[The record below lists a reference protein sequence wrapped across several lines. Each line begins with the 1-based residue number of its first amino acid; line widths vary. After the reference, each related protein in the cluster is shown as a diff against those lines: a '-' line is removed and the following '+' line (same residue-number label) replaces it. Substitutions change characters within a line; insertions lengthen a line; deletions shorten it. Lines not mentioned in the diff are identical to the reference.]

1 MKQAMQQYQEQLHIS
16 HSQIFCYL
24 ACSLKYQFQYL
35 ERRPRERTSLA
46 LSFGKAIHQA
56 IERYYR
62 SLTGDRTIV
71 SLSLMESL
79 FEESLTLE
87 LDNCE
92 VPVIFKNEAP
102 DTDSAIQMGKALLNT
117 FIISRSFYDNID
129 LAGMEIVEIEFP
141 LSAPIYTDAGE
152 KTDINLVGF
161 IDLLLKDAEGN
172 LLVVDNKTSKQKK
185 SQDTVDDD
193 LQMSAY
199 SYLLAANGYVF
210 PRAEV
215 NCRFDVLRKLKAPKL
230 EHYFTSRTAENR
242 RRFAKI
248 ANGVLAGIEQR
259 IFIPVKGWL
268 CSDCSY
274 ADACSKW

>member
-24 ACSLKYQFQYL
+24 ACSLKYQFQYV

-62 SLTGDRTIV
+62 SLKDDRTIV

-102 DTDSAIQMGKALLNT
+102 DTDSAIKMGKGLLNT
-117 FIISRSFYDNID
+117 FYDNID
-129 LAGMEIVEIEFP
+129 ITGMEIVDIELP
-141 LSAPIYTDAGE
+141 MSAPLYTDTGE
-152 KTDINLVGF
+152 KTDINLVGV
-161 IDLLLKDAEGN
+161 IDLLLKDAKGN

-185 SQDTVDDD
+185 SQDAVDDD

-215 NCRFDVLRKLKAPKL
+215 NCRFDVLRKLKTPKL

>member
-24 ACSLKYQFQYL
+24 ACSLKYQFQYVEQRQK
-35 ERRPRERTSLA
+35 ERISLA
-46 LSFGKAIHQA
+46 LPFGKAIHLA
-56 IERYYR
+56 LERYYR
-62 SLTGDRTIV
+62 SLMDDRTIV
-71 SLSLMESL
+71 SLDLMETL

-87 LDNCE
+87 LDNSE
-92 VPVIFKNEAP
+92 IPVMFKAEAS
-102 DTDSAIQMGKALLNT
+102 DTASAIQMGKGLLKT
-117 FIISRSFYDNID
+117 FYDNID
-129 LAGMEIVEIEFP
+129 LAGMEIVDVELP
-141 LSAPIYTDAGE
+141 LSAPLYTDTGE
-152 KTDINLVGF
+152 KTDITLVGF
-161 IDLLLKDAEGN
+161 IDLLMRDAEGN

-185 SQDTVDDD
+185 SQDAVDDD
-193 LQMSAY
+193 LQMTAY

-215 NCRFDVLRKLKAPKL
+215 NCRFDVLRKLKTPKL
-230 EHYFTSRTAENR
+230 EQYFTTRKAENR
-242 RRFAKI
+242 RRFARI
-248 ANGVLAGIEQR
+248 ANAVLAGIEQR

>member
-24 ACSLKYQFQYL
+24 ACSLKYQFQYV

-62 SLTGDRTIV
+62 SLMDGRTVV

-102 DTDSAIQMGKALLNT
+102 DTDSAIQMGKALLKT
-117 FIISRSFYDNID
+117 FYDNID
-129 LAGMEIVEIEFP
+129 ITGMEIVDIELP
-141 LSAPIYTDAGE
+141 LSAPLYTDTGE
-152 KTDINLVGF
+152 KTDINLVGV
-161 IDLLLKDAEGN
+161 IDLLLKDTKGN

-185 SQDTVDDD
+185 SQDAVDDD

-215 NCRFDVLRKLKAPKL
+215 NCRFDVLRKLKTPKL
-230 EHYFTSRTAENR
+230 EQYFTSRTAENR

-274 ADACSKW
+274 ADACSRW

>member
-1 MKQAMQQYQEQLHIS
+1 MKKALQQYQNQLHIS

-24 ACSLKYQFQYL
+24 ACSLKYQFQYVEQL
-35 ERRPRERTSLA
+35 PKERISLA
-46 LSFGKAIHQA
+46 LPFGKAIHTS

-62 SLTGDRTIV
+62 SLMDDGTIV
-71 SLSLMESL
+71 SLDLMETL
-79 FEESLTLE
+79 FEESLTME
-87 LDNCE
+87 LDNSE
-92 VPVIFKNEAP
+92 VPILFKKEAP
-102 DTDSAIQMGKALLNT
+102 DTDSAIQMGKGLLKT
-117 FIISRSFYDNID
+117 FYENID
-129 LAGMEIVEIEFP
+129 LAGMEIVEVELP
-141 LSAPIYTDAGE
+141 LSAPLYTASGE

-161 IDLLLKDAEGN
+161 IDLLLRDTEGN

-185 SQDTVDDD
+185 SQDTVDTD
-193 LQMSAY
+193 LQMTAY
-199 SYLLAANGYVF
+199 SYLLAANKYVF

-215 NCRFDVLRKLKAPKL
+215 ACRFDVLRKLKTPKL

-248 ANGVLAGIEQR
+248 ANSVLAGIDQR

-274 ADACSKW
+274 ADACSRW

>member
-1 MKQAMQQYQEQLHIS
+1 MSGAEQKQS
-16 HSQIFCYL
+16 IFLITGNIQGGKTSYL
-24 ACSLKYQFQYL
+24 SELIEMLRKSRLSVGGFLAPGSFESGKRSGFRLKN
-35 ERRPRERTSLA
+35 
-46 LSFGKAIHQA
+46 
-56 IERYYR
+56 
-62 SLTGDRTIV
+62 IV
-71 SLSLMESL
+71 SGDQLEMASTNETATWIKYRR
-79 FEESLTLE
+79 FWFNPDAFTLGREWICENLKANPDFVFVLKGSVHAE
-87 LDNCE
+87 L
-92 VPVIFKNEAP
+92 PAR
-102 DTDSAIQMGKALLNT
+102 A
-117 FIISRSFYDNID
+117 
-129 LAGMEIVEIEFP
+129 MEIVDIEFP
-141 LSAPIYTDAGE
+141 LSAPIYTDAGV

-161 IDLLLKDAEGN
+161 IDLLLKDADGN

-185 SQDTVDDD
+185 SQDAVDDD

-215 NCRFDVLRKLKAPKL
+215 SCRFDVLRKLKTPKL

-268 CSDCSY
+268 CADCSY

>member
-24 ACSLKYQFQYL
+24 ACSLKYQFQYVEQCQK
-35 ERRPRERTSLA
+35 ERISLA
-46 LSFGKAIHQA
+46 LPFGKAIHLA
-56 IERYYR
+56 LERYYR
-62 SLTGDRTIV
+62 SLKDDRTIV
-71 SLSLMESL
+71 SLDLMETL

-87 LDNCE
+87 LDNSE
-92 VPVIFKNEAP
+92 IPVMFKAEAS
-102 DTDSAIQMGKALLNT
+102 DTASAIQMGNGLLKT
-117 FIISRSFYDNID
+117 FYDNID
-129 LAGMEIVEIEFP
+129 LAGMEIVDVELP
-141 LSAPIYTDAGE
+141 LSAPLYTDTGE
-152 KTDINLVGF
+152 KTDITLVGF
-161 IDLLLKDAEGN
+161 IDLLMRDAEGN

-185 SQDTVDDD
+185 SQNTVDDD

-215 NCRFDVLRKLKAPKL
+215 SCRFDVLRKLKTPKL
-230 EHYFTSRTAENR
+230 EQHFTSRTAENR

-274 ADACSKW
+274 ADACSRW

>member
-24 ACSLKYQFQYL
+24 ACSLKYKFQYVEQRPK
-35 ERRPRERTSLA
+35 ERISLA
-46 LSFGKAIHQA
+46 LPFGKAIHSA
-56 IERYYR
+56 LERYYR
-62 SLTGDRTIV
+62 SLMDDVTIV
-71 SLSLMESL
+71 SLDLMETL
-79 FEESLTLE
+79 FEEGLAME
-87 LDNCE
+87 LDTSE
-92 VPVIFKNEAP
+92 VPILYKNEAP
-102 DTDSAIQMGKALLNT
+102 DTDSAINMGKGLLKT
-117 FIISRSFYDNID
+117 FYENID
-129 LAGMEIVEIEFP
+129 LAGMEIVDVELP
-141 LSAPIYTDAGE
+141 LSAPLYTPSGE
-152 KTDINLVGF
+152 KTDITLVGF
-161 IDLLLKDAEGN
+161 IDLLMRDAGGN

-215 NCRFDVLRKLKAPKL
+215 NCRFDVLRKLKTPKL

-248 ANGVLAGIEQR
+248 ANRVLAGIEQR

-268 CSDCSY
+268 CSDCFY
-274 ADACSKW
+274 ADACSRW

>member
-1 MKQAMQQYQEQLHIS
+1 MKRAMQQYQEQLHIS

-24 ACSLKYQFQYL
+24 ACSLKYKFQYVEQRPK
-35 ERRPRERTSLA
+35 ERISLA
-46 LSFGKAIHQA
+46 LPFGKSIHSA
-56 IERYYR
+56 LERYYR
-62 SLTGDRTIV
+62 SLMDDRTVV
-71 SLSLMESL
+71 SLDLMETL

-87 LDNCE
+87 LDNTE
-92 VPVIFKNEAP
+92 VPVMFKTEAS
-102 DTDSAIQMGKALLNT
+102 DTASAIQMGNRLLKT
-117 FIISRSFYDNID
+117 FYDNID
-129 LAGMEIVEIEFP
+129 LAGMEIVDVELP
-141 LSAPIYTDAGE
+141 LSAPLYTDTGE
-152 KTDINLVGF
+152 KTDITLVGF
-161 IDLLLKDAEGN
+161 IDLLLRDAEGN

-199 SYLLAANGYVF
+199 SYLRAANGYVF

-215 NCRFDVLRKLKAPKL
+215 NCRFDVLRKLKTPKL
-230 EHYFTSRTAENR
+230 EQYFTSRTAENR

-259 IFIPVKGWL
+259 IFMPVKGWL

>member
-1 MKQAMQQYQEQLHIS
+1 MKQLMQQYQEQLHIS

-24 ACSLKYQFQYL
+24 ACSLKYQFQYV

-46 LSFGKAIHQA
+46 LSFGKAIHRA

-62 SLTGDRTIV
+62 SLMDDRTIV

-87 LDNCE
+87 LDNCD
-92 VPVIFKNEAP
+92 VTVIFKNEAP
-102 DTDSAIQMGKALLNT
+102 DTDSAVQMGKALLKT
-117 FIISRSFYDNID
+117 FYDNID
-129 LAGMEIVEIEFP
+129 LAGMEIVDIELP
-141 LSAPIYTDAGE
+141 LSAPLYTDTGE
-152 KTDINLVGF
+152 KTDINLVG
-161 IDLLLKDAEGN
+161 ILDLLLKDAEGN

-185 SQDTVDDD
+185 SQDAVDDD

-215 NCRFDVLRKLKAPKL
+215 NCRFDVLRKLKTPKL

-274 ADACSKW
+274 ADACSRW

>member
-24 ACSLKYQFQYL
+24 ACSLKYQFQYV

-62 SLTGDRTIV
+62 SLMDGRTVV

-87 LDNCE
+87 LDNYE

-102 DTDSAIQMGKALLNT
+102 DTDSAIQMGKALLKT
-117 FIISRSFYDNID
+117 FYDNID
-129 LAGMEIVEIEFP
+129 ITGMEIVDIELP
-141 LSAPIYTDAGE
+141 LSAPLYTDTGE
-152 KTDINLVGF
+152 KTDINLVGV
-161 IDLLLKDAEGN
+161 IDLLLKDTKGN

-185 SQDTVDDD
+185 SQDAVDDD

-215 NCRFDVLRKLKAPKL
+215 NCRFDVLRKLKTPKL
-230 EHYFTSRTAENR
+230 EQYFTSRTAENR

-274 ADACSKW
+274 ADACSRW

>member
-24 ACSLKYQFQYL
+24 ACSLKYQFQYV

-62 SLTGDRTIV
+62 SLMDDRTIV

-102 DTDSAIQMGKALLNT
+102 DTDSAIQMGKALLKT
-117 FIISRSFYDNID
+117 FYDNID
-129 LAGMEIVEIEFP
+129 ITGMEIVDIELP
-141 LSAPIYTDAGE
+141 LSAPLYTDTGE
-152 KTDINLVGF
+152 KTDINLVGV
-161 IDLLLKDAEGN
+161 IDLLLKDTKGN

-185 SQDTVDDD
+185 SQDAVDDD

-215 NCRFDVLRKLKAPKL
+215 NCRFDVLRKLKTPKL
-230 EHYFTSRTAENR
+230 EQYFTSRTAENR

-274 ADACSKW
+274 ADACSRW

>member
-24 ACSLKYQFQYL
+24 ACSLKYQFQYVEQRQK
-35 ERRPRERTSLA
+35 ERISLA
-46 LSFGKAIHQA
+46 LPFGKAIHLA
-56 IERYYR
+56 LERYYR
-62 SLTGDRTIV
+62 SLKDDRTIV
-71 SLSLMESL
+71 SLDLMETL

-87 LDNCE
+87 LDNSE
-92 VPVIFKNEAP
+92 IPVMFKAEAS
-102 DTDSAIQMGKALLNT
+102 DTASAIQMGKGLLKT
-117 FIISRSFYDNID
+117 FYDNID
-129 LAGMEIVEIEFP
+129 LVGMEIIDVELP
-141 LSAPIYTDAGE
+141 LSAPLYTDTGE
-152 KTDINLVGF
+152 KTDITLVGF
-161 IDLLLKDAEGN
+161 IDLLLRDAEGN
-172 LLVVDNKTSKQKK
+172 ILVVDNKTSKQKK
-185 SQDTVDDD
+185 SQDAVDTD

-215 NCRFDVLRKLKAPKL
+215 SCRFDVLRKLKTPKL

-259 IFIPVKGWL
+259 LFIPVKGWL

-274 ADACSKW
+274 ADACSRW

>member
-24 ACSLKYQFQYL
+24 ACSLKYQFQYV

-62 SLTGDRTIV
+62 SLMDDRTIV

-117 FIISRSFYDNID
+117 FYDNID
-129 LAGMEIVEIEFP
+129 LAGMEIVDIELP
-141 LSAPIYTDAGE
+141 LSAPALYR
-152 KTDINLVGF
+152 
-161 IDLLLKDAEGN
+161 
-172 LLVVDNKTSKQKK
+172 
-185 SQDTVDDD
+185 
-193 LQMSAY
+193 M
-199 SYLLAANGYVF
+199 LA
-210 PRAEV
+210 
-215 NCRFDVLRKLKAPKL
+215 
-230 EHYFTSRTAENR
+230 R
-242 RRFAKI
+242 RRTSTWSASLI
-248 ANGVLAGIEQR
+248 
-259 IFIPVKGWL
+259 
-268 CSDCSY
+268 CS
-274 ADACSKW
+274 

>member
-1 MKQAMQQYQEQLHIS
+1 MKRAMQQYQEQLHIS

-24 ACSLKYQFQYL
+24 ACSLKYKFQYVEQRPK
-35 ERRPRERTSLA
+35 ERISLA
-46 LSFGKAIHQA
+46 LPFGKSIHSA
-56 IERYYR
+56 LERYYR
-62 SLTGDRTIV
+62 SLMDDRTVV
-71 SLSLMESL
+71 SLDLMETL

-87 LDNCE
+87 LDNTE
-92 VPVIFKNEAP
+92 VPVMFKTEAS
-102 DTDSAIQMGKALLNT
+102 DTASAIQMGNRLLKT
-117 FIISRSFYDNID
+117 FYDNID
-129 LAGMEIVEIEFP
+129 LAGMEIVDVELP
-141 LSAPIYTDAGE
+141 LSAPLYTDTGE
-152 KTDINLVGF
+152 KTDITLVGF
-161 IDLLLKDAEGN
+161 IDLLLRDAEGN

-215 NCRFDVLRKLKAPKL
+215 NCRFDVLRKLKTPKL
-230 EHYFTSRTAENR
+230 EQYFTSRTAENR

-259 IFIPVKGWL
+259 IFMPVKGWL

>member
-24 ACSLKYQFQYL
+24 ACSLKYQFQYV

-62 SLTGDRTIV
+62 SLMDDRTVV

-79 FEESLTLE
+79 FEESLILE

-102 DTDSAIQMGKALLNT
+102 DTESAIQMGKALLNT
-117 FIISRSFYDNID
+117 FYDNIV
-129 LAGMEIVEIEFP
+129 LAGMEIVDIELP
-141 LSAPIYTDAGE
+141 LSAPLYTSEGE
-152 KTDINLVGF
+152 KTDINLVGVL
-161 IDLLLKDAEGN
+161 DLLLKDADGN

-185 SQDTVDDD
+185 SQDAVDDD

-215 NCRFDVLRKLKAPKL
+215 SCRFDVLRKLKTPKL

-274 ADACSKW
+274 ADACSRW

>member
-24 ACSLKYQFQYL
+24 ACSLKYQFQYV

-46 LSFGKAIHQA
+46 LSFGKAIHLA
-56 IERYYR
+56 LERYYR
-62 SLTGDRTIV
+62 SLKDDRKIV

-79 FEESLTLE
+79 FEESLILE

-102 DTDSAIQMGKALLNT
+102 DTESAIQMGKALLNT
-117 FIISRSFYDNID
+117 FYDNID
-129 LAGMEIVEIEFP
+129 LAGMEIVDIELP
-141 LSAPIYTDAGE
+141 LSAPLYTGTGE

-161 IDLLLKDAEGN
+161 IDLLLKDADGN

-215 NCRFDVLRKLKAPKL
+215 NCRFDVLRKLKTPKL
-230 EHYFTSRTAENR
+230 EHYFTSRTGVDR
-242 RRFAKI
+242 KRFARI

-274 ADACSKW
+274 ADTCSKW

>member
-24 ACSLKYQFQYL
+24 ACSLRYKFQYVEQRPK
-35 ERRPRERTSLA
+35 ERISLA
-46 LSFGKAIHQA
+46 LPFGKAIHSA
-56 IERYYR
+56 LERYYR
-62 SLTGDRTIV
+62 FLKDDRTIV
-71 SLSLMESL
+71 SLDLMETL

-87 LDNCE
+87 LDNTE

-117 FIISRSFYDNID
+117 FYDNID

-161 IDLLLKDAEGN
+161 IDLLLKDADGN

-215 NCRFDVLRKLKAPKL
+215 NCRFDVLRKLKTPKL

-248 ANGVLAGIEQR
+248 ANSVLAGIDQR

-274 ADACSKW
+274 ADACSRW

>member
-1 MKQAMQQYQEQLHIS
+1 
-16 HSQIFCYL
+16 
-24 ACSLKYQFQYL
+24 
-35 ERRPRERTSLA
+35 
-46 LSFGKAIHQA
+46 
-56 IERYYR
+56 
-62 SLTGDRTIV
+62 
-71 SLSLMESL
+71 MESL
-79 FEESLTLE
+79 FEESLILE

-92 VPVIFKNEAP
+92 VP
-102 DTDSAIQMGKALLNT
+102 DTDSAIKMGKGLLNT
-117 FIISRSFYDNID
+117 FYDNTV
-129 LAGMEIVEIEFP
+129 LAGMEIVDIELP
-141 LSAPIYTDAGE
+141 LSAPLYTDAGE
-152 KTDINLVGF
+152 KTDINLVG
-161 IDLLLKDAEGN
+161 ILDLLLKDADGN

-199 SYLLAANGYVF
+199 SYLLTANGYVF

-215 NCRFDVLRKLKAPKL
+215 NCRFDVLRKLKTPKL

-274 ADACSKW
+274 ADACAKW

>member
-24 ACSLKYQFQYL
+24 ACSLKYQFQYV

-46 LSFGKAIHQA
+46 LSLGKAIHQA

-62 SLTGDRTIV
+62 SLKDDRTIV

-102 DTDSAIQMGKALLNT
+102 DTDSAIQMGKDLLKT
-117 FIISRSFYDNID
+117 FYDNID
-129 LAGMEIVEIEFP
+129 LAGMEIVDIEFP
-141 LSAPIYTDAGE
+141 LSAPIYTDAGV

-161 IDLLLKDAEGN
+161 IDLLMRDAEGN

-185 SQDTVDDD
+185 SQDAVDDD

-199 SYLLAANGYVF
+199 SYLLAANGFVF

-215 NCRFDVLRKLKAPKL
+215 NCRFDVLRKLKTPKL
-230 EHYFTSRTAENR
+230 EQYFTSRTAENR

>member
-24 ACSLKYQFQYL
+24 ACSLKYQFQYVEQRQK
-35 ERRPRERTSLA
+35 ERISLA
-46 LSFGKAIHQA
+46 LPFGKAIHLA
-56 IERYYR
+56 LERYYR
-62 SLTGDRTIV
+62 SLKDDRTIV
-71 SLSLMESL
+71 SLDLMETL

-87 LDNCE
+87 LDNSE
-92 VPVIFKNEAP
+92 IPVMFKAEAS
-102 DTDSAIQMGKALLNT
+102 DTASAIQMGKGLLKT
-117 FIISRSFYDNID
+117 FYDNID
-129 LAGMEIVEIEFP
+129 LVGMEIIDVELP
-141 LSAPIYTDAGE
+141 LSAPLYTDTGE
-152 KTDINLVGF
+152 KTDITLVGF
-161 IDLLLKDAEGN
+161 IDLLLRDVEGN

-185 SQDTVDDD
+185 SQDAVDTD
-193 LQMSAY
+193 LQMTAY

-215 NCRFDVLRKLKAPKL
+215 NCRFDVLRKLKTPKL
-230 EHYFTSRTAENR
+230 EQYFTSRTAETR

-248 ANGVLAGIEQR
+248 ANSVLAGIEQR

-268 CSDCSY
+268 CADCSY

>member
-1 MKQAMQQYQEQLHIS
+1 MKRAMQQYQEQLHIS

-24 ACSLKYQFQYL
+24 ACSLKYKFQYVEQRPK
-35 ERRPRERTSLA
+35 ERISLA
-46 LSFGKAIHQA
+46 LPFGKAIHSA
-56 IERYYR
+56 LERYYR
-62 SLTGDRTIV
+62 SLMDGGTIV
-71 SLSLMESL
+71 SLDLMETL

-87 LDNCE
+87 LDNAE
-92 VPVIFKNEAP
+92 VPVMFKAEAS
-102 DTDSAIQMGKALLNT
+102 DTASAIQMGNGLLKT
-117 FIISRSFYDNID
+117 FYDNID
-129 LAGMEIVEIEFP
+129 LAGMEIVDVELP
-141 LSAPIYTDAGE
+141 LSAPLYTDTGE
-152 KTDINLVGF
+152 KTDITLVGF
-161 IDLLLKDAEGN
+161 IDLLLRDAGGN

-185 SQDTVDDD
+185 SQIAVDDD

-199 SYLLAANGYVF
+199 AYLLAANSYVF

-215 NCRFDVLRKLKAPKL
+215 NCRFDVLRKLKTPTL

-248 ANGVLAGIEQR
+248 ANSVLAGIDQR

>member
-24 ACSLKYQFQYL
+24 ACSLKYQFQYV

-62 SLTGDRTIV
+62 SLMDDRTVV

-117 FIISRSFYDNID
+117 FYDNID
-129 LAGMEIVEIEFP
+129 LAGMEIVDIELP
-141 LSAPIYTDAGE
+141 LSAPLYTGTGE
-152 KTDINLVGF
+152 KTDINLVGVL
-161 IDLLLKDAEGN
+161 DLLLKDAEGN

-185 SQDTVDDD
+185 SQGAVDDD

-210 PRAEV
+210 PRTEV
-215 NCRFDVLRKLKAPKL
+215 SCRFDVLRKLKTPKL

-274 ADACSKW
+274 ADACSRW